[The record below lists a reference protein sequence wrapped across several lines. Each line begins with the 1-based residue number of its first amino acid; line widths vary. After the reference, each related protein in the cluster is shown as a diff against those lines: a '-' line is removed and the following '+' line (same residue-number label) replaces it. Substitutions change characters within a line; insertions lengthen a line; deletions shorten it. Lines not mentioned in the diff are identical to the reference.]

1 MFLLVFFFK
10 LDTWSWID
18 KYFLLRHSSACL
30 CTVALLCFTCLLGF
44 VGLHYIR
51 VHWLDIS
58 LLEMFY
64 FLWVFLLD
72 CRSWEIWATS
82 SCVLS
87 AWASSSA
94 FNRRLQV
101 FFIIWPIQRQHPLLV
116 QGKICTFWAPVSIL
130 SCLKLHMKSLL
141 SRSSRIRCFFH
152 GRLSELQ
159 FVKVRLIRLSVYSF
173 HLCLLLASFSKWLAS
188 SVVEDK
194 EDSRIQVI
202 KKKSGKTLHSA
213 SLSAFIRIML
223 FHLQWVLDVRAE
235 SSYFK

>member
-1 MFLLVFFFK
+1 MLACIILGYTDWTSPFL
-10 LDTWSWID
+10 
-18 KYFLLRHSSACL
+18 R
-30 CTVALLCFTCLLGF
+30 CFISFESFYLI
-44 VGLHYIR
+44 VGVEKFGLPA
-51 VHWLDIS
+51 VVC
-58 LLEMFY
+58 
-64 FLWVFLLD
+64 WV
-72 CRSWEIWATS
+72 
-82 SCVLS
+82 S

-116 QGKICTFWAPVSIL
+116 QGKICTVWAPVSIL
-130 SCLKLHMKSLL
+130 PCLKLHMKSLL

-173 HLCLLLASFSKWLAS
+173 HLCLSLASFSKWLAS

-202 KKKSGKTLHSA
+202 KKKSGKTLHST
-213 SLSAFIRIML
+213 SLPAFIRIML